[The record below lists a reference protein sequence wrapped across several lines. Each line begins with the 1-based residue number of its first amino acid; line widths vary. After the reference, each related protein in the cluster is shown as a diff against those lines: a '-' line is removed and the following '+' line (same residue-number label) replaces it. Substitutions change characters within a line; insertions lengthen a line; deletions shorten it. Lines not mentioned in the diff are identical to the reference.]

1 MLKEKAGL
9 EVQMS
14 NINLYVTRLNLV
26 LALICPILVYLF
38 PDYFYVIFAFQVF
51 IFIVALVNAYYLRK
65 KYLEKQKAHN
75 ERFGD
80 LADRMNKLF
89 GEDWSNL
96 K

>member
-1 MLKEKAGL
+1 MH
-9 EVQMS
+9 S
-14 NINLYVTRLNLV
+14 INLYLTRLIFG
-26 LALICPILVYLF
+26 LAFICQILVYFF
-38 PDYFYVIFAFQVF
+38 PEYFYGIIAFQVVVF
-51 IFIVALVNAYYLRK
+51 IIALVNAYYLKK
-65 KYLEKQKAHN
+65 KYEERQKAHN

>member
-1 MLKEKAGL
+1 MN
-9 EVQMS
+9 
-14 NINLYVTRLNLV
+14 NILNKYLSRIIIIS
-26 LALICPILVYLF
+26 AFICPSLVYLF
-38 PDYFYVIFAFQVF
+38 PDYFYGILAFQVVT
-51 IFIVALVNAYYLRK
+51 FIVALVNAYYLK
-65 KYLEKQKAHN
+65 KQYEKKQKANN